1 MLIGIFVDGNKNL
14 SAPKWSDVTF
24 RSIHWK
30 AYNYF
35 FYRINIFNC
44 RIRELSNKIKM
55 Y

>member
-35 FYRINIFNC
+35 FV
-44 RIRELSNKIKM
+44 ELILLIVVFLSCVKKIKM